1 MSRIPDEPVLPTEPD
16 AEAHADAGEDEE
28 GYSHYEEF
36 DKKRRAMLKEK
47 LGVTLRLSQVQ
58 YTGADGEL
66 VTESYLDYA
75 RHTLLAQY
83 PTFETFSTAWFTV
96 KHKQSIVAR
105 LFEQGIFIDELQ
117 EELGMDLDE
126 FDLLCQLAFER
137 KGLTRRER
145 AEKVRSRPGYFEKY
159 GKSARHML
167 DLVLT
172 RFSENGYM
180 TLDDVLDQSRLV
192 YFLRFLPHNT
202 LGRPSKLVRAFGGK
216 VRFDQAM
223 RELQDLLYQ
232 D

>member
-1 MSRIPDEPVLPTEPD
+1 MSMSQIPDEPDLPVEPD
-16 AEAHADAGEDEE
+16 SEADADEE
-28 GYSHYEEF
+28 GYAHYEEF
-36 DKKRRAMLKEK
+36 DEKRRAMLKDK

-83 PTFETFSTAWFTV
+83 PTFEMFSTAWFSV
-96 KHKQSIVAR
+96 EHKQSIVAK
-105 LFEQGIFIDELQ
+105 LYEQGIFIDKLQ
-117 EELGMDLDE
+117 EELGFDLDAY
-126 FDLLCQLAFER
+126 DLLCQLAFDR

-145 AEKVRSRPGYFEKY
+145 ADKVRDKPGYFEKY
-159 GKSARHML
+159 GKSARKVL
-167 DLVLT
+167 DVVLT
-172 RFSENGYM
+172 RFSANGYM
-180 TLDDVLDQSRLV
+180 TLDDVLDQSRLI

-202 LGRPSKLVRAFGGK
+202 LGSPSKLVRAFGGNA
-216 VRFDQAM
+216 RFDEAM

>member
-1 MSRIPDEPVLPTEPD
+1 MPTEPD
-16 AEAHADAGEDEE
+16 ADAGAGEDEAE
-28 GYSHYEEF
+28 YSFYEEF

-58 YTGADGEL
+58 YTSADGEL

-96 KHKQSIVAR
+96 EHKQSIVAE
-105 LFEQGIFIDELQ
+105 LYHLGIFMDKLQ
-117 EELGMDLDE
+117 EEIGFDLDV
-126 FDLLCQLAFER
+126 FDLISHLAFDR
-137 KGLTRRER
+137 KALTQCER
-145 AEKVRSRPGYFEKY
+145 ADQVRSKPGYFENY
-159 GKSARHML
+159 GKAARNML
-167 DLVLT
+167 EVVLT
-172 RFSENGYM
+172 SFSANGHR
-180 TLDDVLDQSRLV
+180 TLDDVLDRSRLA
-192 YFLRFLPHNT
+192 YFLRSLPHNT

-216 VRFDQAM
+216 VRFDEAM

>member
-1 MSRIPDEPVLPTEPD
+1 MSRSPYEPDLPTEPLD
-16 AEAHADAGEDEE
+16 GADAYPNED
-28 GYSHYEEF
+28 GYSSYEEF
-36 DKKRRAMLKEK
+36 DKRRRDMLKEK

-75 RHTLLAQY
+75 RRMLLARY

-96 KHKQSIVAR
+96 EHKQSIVAR
-105 LFEQGIFIDELQ
+105 LFEQGVFVDKLQ
-117 EELGMDLDE
+117 EELGMDLDV
-126 FDLLCQLAFER
+126 FDLICHLAFDR

-145 AEKVRSRPGYFEKY
+145 ANKVRSQRGYFEKY
-159 GKSARHML
+159 GKSARNVL
-167 DLVLT
+167 DVLLT
-172 RFSENGYM
+172 RFSQNGYM

-202 LGRPSKLVRAFGGK
+202 LGKPSKLVRAFGGK
-216 VRFDQAM
+216 VRFDEAM